1 MPLDSDSLG
10 SPSHRSLGER
20 SSGGGGRKI
29 LYKCRGRRGRGCR
42 AGLWWWLGAKTIEV
56 TTITA
61 EADSTGPSLATPC

>member
-1 MPLDSDSLG
+1 VEAG
-10 SPSHRSLGER
+10 A
-20 SSGGGGRKI
+20 KI
-29 LYKCRGRRGRGCR
+29 LYISVAVAVVAGAA